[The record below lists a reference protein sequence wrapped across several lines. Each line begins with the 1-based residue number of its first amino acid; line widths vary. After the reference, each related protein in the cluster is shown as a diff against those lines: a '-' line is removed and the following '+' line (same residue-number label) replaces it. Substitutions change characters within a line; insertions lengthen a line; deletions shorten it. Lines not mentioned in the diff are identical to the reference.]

1 VVEGLRSYLKRFP
14 ILVSIRRAVRKTLEE
29 IRDTYETFAPLP
41 LRNIRTVSCYGLKL
55 RIGNSPAHYEMKA
68 GTFELEEIALVETH
82 LTGAQVFVDIGAN
95 IGLYACLARSAGK
108 HTIAIEPQWKNL
120 SLLYTNVSENGSS
133 DVEVYPVGLSDRPGI
148 ASLYGVSGTGASLVK
163 DWASIVHSQRIS
175 SQIPVTTLD
184 ILLGDRF
191 ADKKLLIKIDVEGA
205 EYDVLLGA
213 SKTIAMVPRPTWL
226 IEICL
231 NEYHPTGL
239 NPHYAAIFELFW
251 QQGYE
256 VRTADRANKLIQP
269 SDVERWINAKQCDS
283 GVINYIFTP
292 SV

>member
-1 VVEGLRSYLKRFP
+1 MVEGLRSYLKRFP

-29 IRDTYETFAPLP
+29 IKDTYETFAPLP
-41 LRNIRTVSCYGLKL
+41 LRNIRTVNCYGLKL

-68 GTFELEEIALVETH
+68 ETFEHEEIELVKTH
-82 LTGAQVFVDIGAN
+82 LTEAQVFIDVGAN

-108 HTIAIEPQWKNL
+108 HTIAIEPQGKNL
-120 SLLYTNVSENGSS
+120 SLLYTNVSENGSGE
-133 DVEVYPVGLSDRPGI
+133 VEVYPVGLSDRPGI

-184 ILLGDRF
+184 ILLSNRF
-191 ADKKLLIKIDVEGA
+191 AGKKLLIKIDVEGA

-213 SKTIAMVPRPTWL
+213 SKTIVMVPRPTWL
-226 IEICL
+226 IEICI

-256 VRTADRANKLIQP
+256 VRTADRTNKLIQP
-269 SDVERWINAKQCDS
+269 SDVERWINDKQCDS
-283 GVINYIFTP
+283 GVINYIFIP
-292 SV
+292 LG